1 MRHDKHNIRQTQILW
16 RSLASFLI
24 KISQL
29 IKHFSHSSLMNF
41 SFNSNRKKYFPST
54 FIFTYF
60 SFSTLAIQKLGQKYQ
75 KNVWAEQKYTRT
87 HQKNKNEN
95 KNENKNQQNY
105 GTNGGKWTW
114 TNLRPIIFVWL

>member
-24 KISQL
+24 NFFQL

-75 KNVWAEQKYTRT
+75 KNVWTEQKYTRT
-87 HQKNKNEN
+87 HQKKQ
-95 KNENKNQQNY
+95 KRKQKS
-105 GTNGGKWTW
+105 TK
-114 TNLRPIIFVWL
+114 LRYEWGEMDVDKP